1 MPEHPGPEHPGPEH
15 PGPEHPGFHPDL
27 GGYVLGTLEPSER
40 EAFEAHLGTCEV
52 CRAEVEELSVLPP
65 LLRRATTAA
74 PAQPPAGLRERTFAA
89 VERAAAE
96 RAAAE
101 RAAAGTAERPASA
114 AQPALAPAPARAGA
128 RPWGRY
134 LAIAAAVLVVGAA
147 AGVIRQVN
155 QPSTAVAEVQLVA
168 ADGGPASGV
177 ARVRTTAEGREVE
190 LDVRDLPPTP
200 AGSYYECWFVGDGD
214 TLEKPNRVSVGT
226 FRVGPD
232 GHASVRMFSAAAAD
246 RFPRMGVTLE
256 PDDGNPARTG
266 PKVLTSK

>member
-1 MPEHPGPEHPGPEH
+1 MPEHPE
-15 PGPEHPGFHPDL
+15 FHPDL

-40 EAFEAHLGTCEV
+40 KAFEAHLATCEV
-52 CRAEVEELSVLPP
+52 CRAEVGELSVLPP
-65 LLRRATTAA
+65 LLRRATGAGAAA

-89 VERAAAE
+89 VERAAA
-96 RAAAE
+96 AE
-101 RAAAGTAERPASA
+101 RAERPAVA
-114 AQPALAPAPARAGA
+114 GARPAPAPTRAGA

-134 LAIAAAVLVVGAA
+134 LAIAAAVLVIGAA

-168 ADGGPASGV
+168 ADGGPGSGV
-177 ARVRTTAEGREVE
+177 ARVRSTADGRQVE
-190 LDVRDLPPTP
+190 LDVRALPPAP

-214 TLEKPNRVSVGT
+214 TLDKPNRVSVGT
-226 FRVGPD
+226 FRVGSD